1 MPYQNI
7 QVSREEENK
16 IAVLQIARPEM
27 LNALS
32 FDLMKEV
39 IDALESLDAD
49 PNIHAIVLTGSE
61 KAFAA
66 GADIKEMVK
75 QDAIDMLIRDNFK
88 TWNRIRDVRKPII
101 AAVSGY
107 ALGGGC
113 ELMLICD
120 MVIASET
127 TKIGQPEI
135 NIGVIPGAG
144 GTQRLTRQ
152 IGKVKAMEMILTG
165 NFIDAHDALKYGLVN
180 KVVPVDSYLEEA
192 KQLARTIA
200 SKPPVAVQLAKECI
214 NKVYESS
221 LNEGLD
227 YERRSFYM
235 LFASED
241 KREGMGAFVEKRKPS
256 WKGR

>member
-1 MPYQNI
+1 
-7 QVSREEENK
+7 
-16 IAVLQIARPEM
+16 
-27 LNALS
+27 
-32 FDLMKEV
+32 
-39 IDALESLDAD
+39 
-49 PNIHAIVLTGSE
+49 
-61 KAFAA
+61 
-66 GADIKEMVK
+66 
-75 QDAIDMLIRDNFK
+75 MLIRDNFK
-88 TWNRIRDVRKPII
+88 TWNRIREVRKPII

-107 ALGGGC
+107 VLGGGC

-152 IGKVKAMEMILTG
+152 VGKVKAMEMILTG
-165 NFIDAHDALKYGLVN
+165 NFIDAHDALRYGLVN
-180 KVVPVDSYLEEA
+180 KVVPIESYFEEA
-192 KQLARTIA
+192 KDLARTIA
-200 SKPPVAVQLAKECI
+200 SKPPIAVQLAKECI
-214 NKVYESS
+214 NKVYDSS
-221 LNEGLD
+221 LDEGLD

-235 LFASED
+235 LFATED

>member
-1 MPYQNI
+1 MPYKNI
-7 QVSREEENK
+7 QVTRDEVGK
-16 IAVLQIARPEM
+16 IAIVQITRPEM

-32 FDLMKEV
+32 FDLMKDV
-39 IDALESLDAD
+39 IDALEVLDKD
-49 PNIHAIVLTGSE
+49 LGVNAIVLTGNE

-66 GADIKEMVK
+66 GADIKEMAM

-88 TWNRIRDVRKPII
+88 TWNRIREVRKPII

-107 ALGGGC
+107 VLGGGC

-152 IGKVKAMEMILTG
+152 VGKVKAMEMILTG
-165 NFIDAHDALKYGLVN
+165 NFIDAHDALRYGLVN
-180 KVVPVDSYLEEA
+180 KVVPIESYFEEA
-192 KQLARTIA
+192 KDLARTIA
-200 SKPPVAVQLAKECI
+200 SKPPIAVQLAKECI
-214 NKVYESS
+214 NKVYDSS
-221 LNEGLD
+221 LDEGLD

-235 LFASED
+235 LFATED